1 MSKTA
6 PQISKLVVHDGVFH
20 ADDVLCA
27 AMARSLN
34 PDVWIQRTR
43 RLDPMDIELNGNGV
57 YIADVGGG
65 KYDHHQPDAAVRE
78 DGAKYAACGLLYE
91 EWKDALFNTKEGQK
105 YFEDTYVKPIEVTD
119 NGGERNMLSHAIG
132 GLNPSWDQKTDW
144 DAAFYEAVD
153 RMSAIL
159 EAERHRVND
168 LGKTEPAIDDKTLME
183 AQKMMGAGEFLDASC
198 KDKSLNHYMALQGDM
213 YDGQAK
219 DPLTA
224 GLSALGEVNPEA
236 AKEMVD
242 KILDEDRENVNSAFR
257 ARSIVQDAYAKSPD
271 KTSVILESYVP
282 WRDVLPETEAE
293 YVLYETKG
301 QYNIQCVP
309 KGLTGNETKAKLP
322 EEWLSQKPEGCKFVA
337 PARHVCGF
345 DTMEHAK
352 TALDTILKDRTAQI
366 EASKWENQQADYH
379 LTYNNSKENIDFHGF
394 TVQPGFWYGK
404 DLTNGENI
412 ALTPAGN
419 FYRNI
424 ESDTERPWHNIDP
437 WYDEE
442 KSMHAD
448 ARILADG
455 YQAPDFSSK
464 KPFEQW
470 LEEDYGVSTED
481 YQEYYHGKMAEYV
494 QEAYDYYQ
502 YNGLPDFARDEINL
516 QHARETMGVD
526 EHNTPCVEWRWW
538 NETSRTLLNHAQGI
552 KPEFDI
558 HHDLEVAR
566 DDIIDDRERND
577 GMDPEAAQKEPISA
591 KELFHRAFWD
601 SQNSYYR
608 SYDSM
613 SLILRS
619 AFDDT
624 RKNALSNRK
633 DMLLQ
638 FCKVCENAELDK
650 DTVLKALDAVTEKIY
665 GSDYDTY
672 SAAWYF
678 RRDAY
683 ELIEPVLSAQ
693 QDVELTNGN
702 DTAEIQQKISAH
714 PKECLHVILED
725 VAKQYTMAA
734 TAQDI
739 SEKMMENH
747 LGEDL
752 QAHQE
757 ALYEAA
763 LEQGLSRDD
772 LEYAFGEDFVTEMEN
787 REQMQQAEKNND
799 DLNLE

>member
-1 MSKTA
+1 MPKTT
-6 PQISKLVVHDGVFH
+6 PQISKLIVHDGVFH

-27 AMARSLN
+27 AMAKSLN

-91 EWKDALFNTKEGQK
+91 EWKDALFNTKEGQQ

-168 LGKTEPAIDDKTLME
+168 LGKTEPACDDKTLME

-198 KDKSLNHYMALQGDM
+198 KDKSLNNYMALQGDM

-236 AKEMVD
+236 AREMVD

-337 PARHVCGF
+337 LARHVCGF

-366 EASKWENQQADYH
+366 EASKWKNQQADYH

-464 KPFEQW
+464 KTIRTVAGRR
-470 LEEDYGVSTED
+470 L
-481 YQEYYHGKMAEYV
+481 
-494 QEAYDYYQ
+494 
-502 YNGLPDFARDEINL
+502 
-516 QHARETMGVD
+516 
-526 EHNTPCVEWRWW
+526 WR
-538 NETSRTLLNHAQGI
+538 
-552 KPEFDI
+552 
-558 HHDLEVAR
+558 
-566 DDIIDDRERND
+566 
-577 GMDPEAAQKEPISA
+577 
-591 KELFHRAFWD
+591 FHR
-601 SQNSYYR
+601 R
-608 SYDSM
+608 
-613 SLILRS
+613 LPGILS
-619 AFDDT
+619 
-624 RKNALSNRK
+624 RKNGG
-633 DMLLQ
+633 
-638 FCKVCENAELDK
+638 VCA
-650 DTVLKALDAVTEKIY
+650 
-665 GSDYDTY
+665 GS
-672 SAAWYF
+672 
-678 RRDAY
+678 
-683 ELIEPVLSAQ
+683 V
-693 QDVELTNGN
+693 
-702 DTAEIQQKISAH
+702 
-714 PKECLHVILED
+714 
-725 VAKQYTMAA
+725 
-734 TAQDI
+734 
-739 SEKMMENH
+739 
-747 LGEDL
+747 
-752 QAHQE
+752 
-757 ALYEAA
+757 
-763 LEQGLSRDD
+763 
-772 LEYAFGEDFVTEMEN
+772 
-787 REQMQQAEKNND
+787 
-799 DLNLE
+799 

>member
-366 EASKWENQQADYH
+366 E
-379 LTYNNSKENIDFHGF
+379 
-394 TVQPGFWYGK
+394 
-404 DLTNGENI
+404 
-412 ALTPAGN
+412 
-419 FYRNI
+419 
-424 ESDTERPWHNIDP
+424 
-437 WYDEE
+437 
-442 KSMHAD
+442 D
-448 ARILADG
+448 A
-455 YQAPDFSSK
+455 
-464 KPFEQW
+464 
-470 LEEDYGVSTED
+470 
-481 YQEYYHGKMAEYV
+481 
-494 QEAYDYYQ
+494 
-502 YNGLPDFARDEINL
+502 
-516 QHARETMGVD
+516 
-526 EHNTPCVEWRWW
+526 
-538 NETSRTLLNHAQGI
+538 
-552 KPEFDI
+552 
-558 HHDLEVAR
+558 
-566 DDIIDDRERND
+566 
-577 GMDPEAAQKEPISA
+577 
-591 KELFHRAFWD
+591 
-601 SQNSYYR
+601 
-608 SYDSM
+608 
-613 SLILRS
+613 
-619 AFDDT
+619 
-624 RKNALSNRK
+624 
-633 DMLLQ
+633 
-638 FCKVCENAELDK
+638 
-650 DTVLKALDAVTEKIY
+650 
-665 GSDYDTY
+665 
-672 SAAWYF
+672 SAAF
-678 RRDAY
+678 
-683 ELIEPVLSAQ
+683 L
-693 QDVELTNGN
+693 
-702 DTAEIQQKISAH
+702 
-714 PKECLHVILED
+714 
-725 VAKQYTMAA
+725 
-734 TAQDI
+734 
-739 SEKMMENH
+739 
-747 LGEDL
+747 
-752 QAHQE
+752 
-757 ALYEAA
+757 
-763 LEQGLSRDD
+763 
-772 LEYAFGEDFVTEMEN
+772 
-787 REQMQQAEKNND
+787 
-799 DLNLE
+799 

>member
-1 MSKTA
+1 MPEVT

-78 DGAKYAACGLLYE
+78 DGAKYAACGLLYR
-91 EWKDALFNTKEGQK
+91 EWKDALFNTAEGQQ

-168 LGKTEPAIDDKTLME
+168 LGKTEPACDDKTLME

-198 KDKSLNHYMALQGDM
+198 KDKSLNNYMALQGDM

-236 AKEMVD
+236 AKEMVN

-257 ARSIVQDAYAKSPD
+257 ARSIVQDAYEKSPD

-309 KGLTGNETKAKLP
+309 KSLTGNETKAKLP

-352 TALDTILKDRTAQI
+352 AALDDILKERTAQI
-366 EASKWENQQADYH
+366 EASKWENQKADFH
-379 LTYNNSKENIDFHGF
+379 LTYNNTKENIDFHGF

-404 DLTNGENI
+404 DLANGENV
-412 ALTPAGN
+412 ALTAAGH

-424 ESDTERPWHNIDP
+424 ESDTERP
-437 WYDEE
+437 
-442 KSMHAD
+442 
-448 ARILADG
+448 
-455 YQAPDFSSK
+455 
-464 KPFEQW
+464 
-470 LEEDYGVSTED
+470 
-481 YQEYYHGKMAEYV
+481 
-494 QEAYDYYQ
+494 
-502 YNGLPDFARDEINL
+502 
-516 QHARETMGVD
+516 
-526 EHNTPCVEWRWW
+526 
-538 NETSRTLLNHAQGI
+538 
-552 KPEFDI
+552 
-558 HHDLEVAR
+558 
-566 DDIIDDRERND
+566 
-577 GMDPEAAQKEPISA
+577 
-591 KELFHRAFWD
+591 
-601 SQNSYYR
+601 
-608 SYDSM
+608 
-613 SLILRS
+613 
-619 AFDDT
+619 
-624 RKNALSNRK
+624 
-633 DMLLQ
+633 
-638 FCKVCENAELDK
+638 
-650 DTVLKALDAVTEKIY
+650 
-665 GSDYDTY
+665 
-672 SAAWYF
+672 
-678 RRDAY
+678 
-683 ELIEPVLSAQ
+683 
-693 QDVELTNGN
+693 
-702 DTAEIQQKISAH
+702 
-714 PKECLHVILED
+714 
-725 VAKQYTMAA
+725 
-734 TAQDI
+734 
-739 SEKMMENH
+739 
-747 LGEDL
+747 
-752 QAHQE
+752 
-757 ALYEAA
+757 
-763 LEQGLSRDD
+763 
-772 LEYAFGEDFVTEMEN
+772 
-787 REQMQQAEKNND
+787 
-799 DLNLE
+799 

>member
-1 MSKTA
+1 MPKTT
-6 PQISKLVVHDGVFH
+6 PQISKLIVHDGVFH

-27 AMARSLN
+27 AMAKSLN

-91 EWKDALFNTKEGQK
+91 EWKDALFNTKEGQQ

-198 KDKSLNHYMALQGDM
+198 KDKSLNNYMALQGDM

-236 AKEMVD
+236 AREMVD

-257 ARSIVQDAYAKSPD
+257 ARSIVQDAYTKSPD

-293 YVLYETKG
+293 YVLY
-301 QYNIQCVP
+301 
-309 KGLTGNETKAKLP
+309 ETKAKLP

-424 ESDTERPWHNIDP
+424 ESDTERPWHNFDP

-494 QEAYDYYQ
+494 QETYDYYQ

-624 RKNALSNRK
+624 RKNALNNRK

-714 PKECLHVILED
+714 PKECLHAILED

-734 TAQDI
+734 TAREM
-739 SEKMMENH
+739 SEQAMDYH
-747 LGEDL
+747 LNADL
-752 QAHQE
+752 QAYQG
-757 ALYEAA
+757 ALYETA
-763 LEQGLSRDD
+763 LEHGLSRDD

>member
-1 MSKTA
+1 MPKTT
-6 PQISKLVVHDGVFH
+6 PQISKLIVHDGVFH

-43 RLDPMDIELNGNGV
+43 RLDPMDIELNGSGV

-91 EWKDALFNTKEGQK
+91 EWKDALFNTKEGQQ

-119 NGGERNMLSHAIG
+119 NGGEHNMLSHAIG

-168 LGKTEPAIDDKTLME
+168 LGKTEPALDDKTLME
-183 AQKMMGAGEFLDASC
+183 AQKMMGTGEFLDTSC
-198 KDKSLNHYMALQGDM
+198 KDKSLNNYMALQGDT

-242 KILDEDRENVNSAFR
+242 EILDEDRENVNSAFR
-257 ARSIVQDAYAKSPD
+257 ARSIVQDAYTKSPD

-322 EEWLSQKPEGCKFVA
+322 EEWLNQKPEGCKFVA

-352 TALDTILKDRTAQI
+352 AALDGLLKDRTVQM
-366 EASKWENQQADYH
+366 EASKWENQKTDFH
-379 LTYNNSKENIDFHGF
+379 LTYNNTKENIDFHGF
-394 TVQPGFWYGK
+394 TVRPGFWYGK
-404 DLTNGENI
+404 DLTNGENV
-412 ALTPAGN
+412 ALTAAGN

-424 ESDTERPWHNIDP
+424 ESDTERPWHHIDP
-437 WYDEE
+437 WYDED
-442 KSMHAD
+442 KFHTD
-448 ARILADG
+448 TRILADG

-470 LEEDYGVSTED
+470 LEEDYGISTQD
-481 YQEYYHGKMAEYV
+481 FQEFYHGEMAQYV
-494 QEAYDYYQ
+494 QKEYDYYQ

-516 QHARETMGVD
+516 QHARETMGID
-526 EHNTPCVEWRWW
+526 KQNTPCADWHWG
-538 NETSRTLLNHAQGI
+538 NEISRTLLNHAQDI

-558 HHDLEVAR
+558 NHDLEMAR
-566 DDIIDDRERND
+566 NGIIDDRERND
-577 GMDPEAAQKEPISA
+577 GMDPETAQKEPISA
-591 KELFHRAFWD
+591 KELFHHAFW
-601 SQNSYYR
+601 NNRESYEQ
-608 SYDSM
+608 SYNDM
-613 SLILRS
+613 ALTIHN
-619 AFDDT
+619 AFHNT
-624 RKNALSNRK
+624 ALNALSNRE

-650 DTVLKALDAVTEKIY
+650 DTVLKTLDAVTEKIY
-665 GSDYDTY
+665 GHDYDSNDTARFFNY
-672 SAAWYF
+672 
-678 RRDAY
+678 DVH
-683 ELIEPVLSAQ
+683 ELIEPVLSAEQ
-693 QDVELTNGN
+693 SVELTNGN
-702 DTAEIQQKISAH
+702 DTTEIQQKISMY
-714 PKECLHVILED
+714 PKECLHAILED
-725 VAKQYTMAA
+725 VAKQYTMAG
-734 TAQDI
+734 TAYDI
-739 SEKMMENH
+739 SMKTMTKH
-747 LGEDL
+747 LDEDL
-752 QAHQE
+752 QTHQE

-763 LEQGLSRDD
+763 LEQRLSHDD
-772 LEYAFGEDFVTEMEN
+772 LKYAFGEDFVTEMET
-787 REQMQQAEKNND
+787 REQMQQTEKDND

>member
-404 DLTNGENI
+404 DLTNGETLHLRRRVISTAILNLI
-412 ALTPAGN
+412 RKGRGIISIHGTTRKNPCMRMLASLRT
-419 FYRNI
+419 
-424 ESDTERPWHNIDP
+424 DTRL
-437 WYDEE
+437 
-442 KSMHAD
+442 
-448 ARILADG
+448 RILAAKNPSNSGWKKIMAFPQKITRNTITEKWRSMCRKRMTITSIMDC
-455 YQAPDFSSK
+455 PILPETKSTFSM
-464 KPFEQW
+464 
-470 LEEDYGVSTED
+470 
-481 YQEYYHGKMAEYV
+481 HGKPWVLMNTIPRAL
-494 QEAYDYYQ
+494 
-502 YNGLPDFARDEINL
+502 NGVGG
-516 QHARETMGVD
+516 T
-526 EHNTPCVEWRWW
+526 
-538 NETSRTLLNHAQGI
+538 
-552 KPEFDI
+552 
-558 HHDLEVAR
+558 
-566 DDIIDDRERND
+566 
-577 GMDPEAAQKEPISA
+577 
-591 KELFHRAFWD
+591 
-601 SQNSYYR
+601 
-608 SYDSM
+608 
-613 SLILRS
+613 
-619 AFDDT
+619 
-624 RKNALSNRK
+624 
-633 DMLLQ
+633 
-638 FCKVCENAELDK
+638 
-650 DTVLKALDAVTEKIY
+650 
-665 GSDYDTY
+665 
-672 SAAWYF
+672 
-678 RRDAY
+678 
-683 ELIEPVLSAQ
+683 
-693 QDVELTNGN
+693 
-702 DTAEIQQKISAH
+702 
-714 PKECLHVILED
+714 
-725 VAKQYTMAA
+725 KQV
-734 TAQDI
+734 
-739 SEKMMENH
+739 
-747 LGEDL
+747 
-752 QAHQE
+752 
-757 ALYEAA
+757 
-763 LEQGLSRDD
+763 GLSLTMPR
-772 LEYAFGEDFVTEMEN
+772 A
-787 REQMQQAEKNND
+787 
-799 DLNLE
+799 LNQNLTFTMI

>member
-1 MSKTA
+1 MPKTA

-168 LGKTEPAIDDKTLME
+168 LEKTEPAIDDKTLME

-257 ARSIVQDAYAKSPD
+257 ARSIVQDAYTKSPD

-366 EASKWENQQADYH
+366 EASKWENQQSDYH

-424 ESDTERPWHNIDP
+424 ESDTERPWHNFDP

-442 KSMHAD
+442 KSMHTD

-470 LEEDYGVSTED
+470 LEEDYGVSAED
-481 YQEYYHGKMAEYV
+481 YREYYHGKMAQHMQKEY
-494 QEAYDYYQ
+494 AYYQ
-502 YNGLPDFARDEINL
+502 YNGLPDFARDETNI
-516 QHARETMGVD
+516 QHAQETMGID
-526 EHNTPCVEWRWW
+526 EQNTPCVEWRWW
-538 NETSRTLLNHAQGI
+538 NEMSRTLLNHTQGI
-552 KPEFDI
+552 EPEFNI
-558 HHDLEVAR
+558 EHDLEMTR
-566 DDIIDDRERND
+566 DDIIDERERNE
-577 GMDPEAAQKEPISA
+577 GMDPEEARTEPISA
-591 KELFHRAFWD
+591 KELFHHAFWD
-601 SQNSYYR
+601 SQE
-608 SYDSM
+608 SYDHSYDNM
-613 SLILRS
+613 SLILRG
-619 AFDDT
+619 AFCDT
-624 RKNALSNRK
+624 AENALSNRK

-638 FCKVCENAELDK
+638 FCKVCNNAGLDK
-650 DTVLKALDAVTEKIY
+650 DAVYKALDDVTTEIY
-665 GSDYDTY
+665 GPDRDTNTAAGYFHGDVY
-672 SAAWYF
+672 S
-678 RRDAY
+678 
-683 ELIEPVLSAQ
+683 LIEPVLLAQ
-693 QDVELTNGN
+693 KDVELTNGN
-702 DTAEIQQKISAH
+702 DTAEIQQQVSEH
-714 PKECLHVILED
+714 PKECLRAILQD
-725 VAKQYTMAA
+725 VAKQYSMAA
-734 TAQDI
+734 TAWEI
-739 SEKMMENH
+739 SEQAMDCH
-747 LGEDL
+747 LDADL
-752 QAHQE
+752 QAYQE
-757 ALYEAA
+757 ALYETA
-763 LEQGLSRDD
+763 LEHGLSHDD
-772 LEYAFGEDFVTEMEN
+772 LECAFGGNFVAEMEDK
-787 REQMQQAEKNND
+787 EQMQQAEKNTD
-799 DLNLE
+799 DPNLE

>member
-1 MSKTA
+1 MPKTT
-6 PQISKLVVHDGVFH
+6 PQISKLIVHDGVFH

-91 EWKDALFNTKEGQK
+91 EWKDALFNTKEGQQ

-198 KDKSLNHYMALQGDM
+198 KDKSLNNYMALQGDM

-242 KILDEDRENVNSAFR
+242 KILDEDRENVNSTFR

-301 QYNIQCVP
+301 QYNIQCVL

-366 EASKWENQQADYH
+366 EASKWEKQQADYH

-442 KSMHAD
+442 KSMQAD

-538 NETSRTLLNHAQGI
+538 NEMNHDLLTSAQGMGYDFI
-552 KPEFDI
+552 VEECLQSARTDI
-558 HHDLEVAR
+558 FIEREENGMEEADAKTR
-566 DDIIDDRERND
+566 PITDRELFRHATDINYEGYNHSHD
-577 GMDPEAAQKEPISA
+577 NIEQLIGYSYNAQ
-591 KELFHRAFWD
+591 
-601 SQNSYYR
+601 
-608 SYDSM
+608 
-613 SLILRS
+613 
-619 AFDDT
+619 
-624 RKNALSNRK
+624 
-633 DMLLQ
+633 
-638 FCKVCENAELDK
+638 CENALNGRKDFIQQFGK
-650 DTVLKALDAVTEKIY
+650 ICNNMGFDHDTVMGVL
-665 GSDYDTY
+665 
-672 SAAWYF
+672 
-678 RRDAY
+678 RDAIT
-683 ELIEPVLSAQ
+683 ETCDHGNLVVTQSLRQDVRNLIEPVLNGEQ
-693 QDVELTNGN
+693 NVELTADNN
-702 DTAEIQQKISAH
+702 TAEIQQKISKY
-714 PKECLHVILED
+714 PKECLKALTKD
-725 VAKQYTMAA
+725 VSNQYIQAYIAYDMSVQAMDTHLDAA
-734 TAQDI
+734 
-739 SEKMMENH
+739 
-747 LGEDL
+747 L
-752 QAHQE
+752 QSSNE
-757 ALYEAA
+757 ALYKVA
-763 LEQGLSRDD
+763 LERGLSNDD
-772 LEYAFGEDFVTEMEN
+772 LTYAFGDDFVTEMES
-787 REQMQQAEKNND
+787 REQIQQAEKNTD
-799 DLNLE
+799 DPNLE